1 MKILLVEDEK
11 QISDYISK
19 GLLEA
24 GYDVD
29 TVDNGEDAISY
40 ATNHD
45 YSLILLDIMIPK
57 KNGIEVVRYLKKQK
71 DNTHIILISAKD
83 QIQDKVLGL
92 DAGADDY
99 LIKPF
104 AFSELLARIRAI
116 FRRNNEG
123 NDNILVIQ
131 DLKMNLVKRVVSRG
145 DQMIELTTREFNLL
159 EYFMRNKNSILTRMM
174 ITEKVW
180 NINFI
185 SDTNVVDVY
194 INHLRKK
201 IDKNFDEKLIHTVR
215 GVGYIL
221 KD

>member
-1 MKILLVEDEK
+1 MKILLVEDEQ

-29 TVDNGEDAISY
+29 AVDNGEDAISY
-40 ATNHD
+40 ATNND
-45 YSLILLDIMIPK
+45 YGLILLDIMIPK
-57 KNGIEVVRYLKKQK
+57 KNGIEVVKYLKKQK

-116 FRRNNEG
+116 FRRNTEG
-123 NDNILVIQ
+123 NDNILTAEN
-131 DLKMNLVKRVVSRG
+131 LKMDLVKRIVSRD
-145 DQMIELTTREFNLL
+145 DQIIELTTREFNLL
-159 EYFMRNKNSILTRMM
+159 EYFIENKNMVLTRMM

-201 IDKNFDEKLIHTVR
+201 IDKTFDKKLIHTVR

>member
-11 QISDYISK
+11 QISDYITK

-40 ATNHD
+40 ATNNN

-57 KNGIEVVRYLKKQK
+57 KNGIEVVKYLKKQK

-83 QIQDKVLGL
+83 QIQDKVAGL

-99 LIKPF
+99 LVKPF

-116 FRRNNEG
+116 FRRSTDG
-123 NDNILVIQ
+123 NDNILIAEN
-131 DLKMNLVKRVVSRG
+131 LKMDLLKRIVSR
-145 DQMIELTTREFNLL
+145 DEQIIDLTAREFNLL
-159 EYFMRNKNSILTRMM
+159 EYFIENKNTVLTRMM

-201 IDKNFDEKLIHTVR
+201 IDKLFEKKLIHTVR

-221 KD
+221 KG

>member
-1 MKILLVEDEK
+1 MKILLVEDEQ

-29 TVDNGEDAISY
+29 AVDNGEDAISY
-40 ATNHD
+40 ATNND

-57 KNGIEVVRYLKKQK
+57 KNGIEVVKYLKKQK

-116 FRRNNEG
+116 FRRNTEG
-123 NDNILVIQ
+123 NDNILTAEN
-131 DLKMNLVKRVVSRG
+131 LKMDLVKRIVSRD
-145 DQMIELTTREFNLL
+145 DQIIELTTREFNLL
-159 EYFMRNKNSILTRMM
+159 EYFIENKNTVLTRMM

-201 IDKNFDEKLIHTVR
+201 IDKTFDKKLIHTVR

>member
-11 QISDYISK
+11 RISDYISK
-19 GLLEA
+19 GLIEA
-24 GYDVD
+24 GYDIDV
-29 TVDNGEDAISY
+29 VDNGESAISY
-40 ATNHD
+40 ATNND
-45 YSLILLDIMIPK
+45 YALILLDIMIPK
-57 KNGIEVVRYLKKQK
+57 KNGIEVVKYLKKQK
-71 DNTHIILISAKD
+71 NNTHIILISAKD

-99 LIKPF
+99 LVKPF
-104 AFSELLARIRAI
+104 AFTELLARVRAI
-116 FRRNNEG
+116 FRRTSEI
-123 NDNILVIQ
+123 NDNILVAK
-131 DLKMNLVKRVVSRG
+131 DLKMDLVKRIVTRG
-145 DQMIELTTREFNLL
+145 EEIVDLTTREFNLL
-159 EYFMRNKNSILTRMM
+159 EYFIDNKNTVLTRMM

-194 INHLRKK
+194 INHLRRK
-201 IDKNFDEKLIHTVR
+201 IDKPFDTKLIHTVR

>member
-57 KNGIEVVRYLKKQK
+57 KNGVEVVRYLKKQK

>member
-40 ATNHD
+40 ATNYD

-57 KNGIEVVRYLKKQK
+57 KDGIEVVKYLKKQK
-71 DNTHIILISAKD
+71 DSTHIILISAKD
-83 QIQDKVLGL
+83 QIQDKVVGL

-99 LIKPF
+99 LVKPF

-116 FRRNNEG
+116 FRRNSEG
-123 NDNILVIQ
+123 NDNILTAQ
-131 DLKMNLVKRVVSRG
+131 NLKMDLVKRIVSRD
-145 DQMIELTTREFNLL
+145 DQVIELTTREFNLL
-159 EYFMRNKNSILTRMM
+159 EYFIENKNTVLTRMM

-201 IDKNFDEKLIHTVR
+201 IDKAFDKKLIHTVR

>member
-29 TVDNGEDAISY
+29 TVDNGEEAISY
-40 ATNHD
+40 ATNYD

-57 KNGIEVVRYLKKQK
+57 KNGIEVVKYLKKQK
-71 DNTHIILISAKD
+71 DSTHIILISAKD
-83 QIQDKVLGL
+83 QIQDKVIGL

-99 LIKPF
+99 LVKPF

-116 FRRNNEG
+116 FRRNSEG
-123 NDNILVIQ
+123 NDNILIAQ
-131 DLKMNLVKRVVSRG
+131 DLKMDLVKRIVSRDG
-145 DQMIELTTREFNLL
+145 QMIDLTSREFSLL
-159 EYFMRNKNSILTRMM
+159 EYFIGNKNTVLTRMM

-201 IDKNFDEKLIHTVR
+201 IDKNFDKKLIHTVR

-221 KD
+221 KG

>member
-40 ATNHD
+40 ATNYD

-57 KNGIEVVRYLKKQK
+57 KNGIEVVKYLKKQK
-71 DNTHIILISAKD
+71 DSTHIILISAKD
-83 QIQDKVLGL
+83 QIQDKVVGL

-99 LIKPF
+99 LVKPF

-123 NDNILVIQ
+123 NDNILTAQ
-131 DLKMNLVKRVVSRG
+131 NLKMDLVKRIVTRN
-145 DQMIELTTREFNLL
+145 DQVIELTTREFNLL
-159 EYFMRNKNSILTRMM
+159 EYFIENKNTVLTRMM

-201 IDKNFDEKLIHTVR
+201 IDKAFDKKLIHTVR

>member
-1 MKILLVEDEK
+1 MRILLVEDEK
-11 QISDYISK
+11 QISDYITK

-29 TVDNGEDAISY
+29 SVDNGEDAISY
-40 ATNHD
+40 ATNND

-57 KNGIEVVRYLKKQK
+57 KNGIEVVKYLKKQK

-83 QIQDKVLGL
+83 QIQDKVVGL

-99 LIKPF
+99 LVKPF

-116 FRRNNEG
+116 FRRNTEG
-123 NDNILVIQ
+123 NDNILTA
-131 DLKMNLVKRVVSRG
+131 DNLKIDLVKRVVSRG
-145 DQMIELTTREFNLL
+145 DQIIDLTTREFNLL
-159 EYFMRNKNSILTRMM
+159 EYFVENKNTVLTRMM

-201 IDKNFDEKLIHTVR
+201 IDKSFEKKLIHTVR

-221 KD
+221 KG

>member
-11 QISDYISK
+11 QISDYITK

-29 TVDNGEDAISY
+29 AVDNGEDAISY
-40 ATNHD
+40 ATNND

-57 KNGIEVVRYLKKQK
+57 KNGIEVVKYLKKQK

-83 QIQDKVLGL
+83 QIQDKVVGL

-99 LIKPF
+99 LVKPF

-116 FRRNNEG
+116 FRRSTEG
-123 NDNILVIQ
+123 NDNVLTAEN
-131 DLKMNLVKRVVSRG
+131 LKMDLVKRIVSRDG
-145 DQMIELTTREFNLL
+145 QIIDLTSREFNLL
-159 EYFMRNKNSILTRMM
+159 EYFIENKNTVLTRMM

-201 IDKNFDEKLIHTVR
+201 IDKAFDKKLIHTVR

>member
-19 GLLEA
+19 GLIEA
-24 GYDVD
+24 GYAVD
-29 TVDNGEDAISY
+29 AVDNGEDAISY
-40 ATNHD
+40 ATNHE

-57 KNGIEVVRYLKKQK
+57 KNGIEVVKYLKKQK
-71 DNTHIILISAKD
+71 DSTHIILISAKD
-83 QIQDKVLGL
+83 QIQDKVVGL

-99 LIKPF
+99 LVKPF

-116 FRRNNEG
+116 FRRNSEG
-123 NDNILVIQ
+123 NDNILIAQ
-131 DLKMNLVKRVVSRG
+131 KLKMDLVKRVVTR
-145 DQMIELTTREFNLL
+145 DEQIIELTTREFNLL
-159 EYFMRNKNSILTRMM
+159 EYFIENKNTVLTRMM

-201 IDKNFDEKLIHTVR
+201 IDKTFDKKLIHTVR